1 MADEANVVAEG
12 VVAGGCCQKQV
23 ADPGCC
29 GGGPCKEEAG
39 VDAVAGGGK
48 AKDLKSSVA
57 ETLAASG
64 PVVFDRVKDHL
75 VEEELKKRTDLV
87 LKALVKKGELE
98 GEIKKVKPDPKTAG
112 FDADGKVV
120 VAAVFT
126 DEQVK
131 ALKGHKDQLKK
142 LESALELALNAEKP
156 DFNKLRECVG
166 K

>member
-12 VVAGGCCQKQV
+12 PPAGGCCQNKV

-48 AKDLKSSVA
+48 AKDLKCSVA
-57 ETLAASG
+57 ETLAKSG
-64 PVVFDRVKDHL
+64 PVVFDRVKEHL

-98 GEIKKVKPDPKTAG
+98 GEIKKIKPDEKTVG
-112 FDADGKVV
+112 LDADGKVIR
-120 VAAVFT
+120 AAEFT
-126 DEQVK
+126 HEQVK
-131 ALKGHKDQLKK
+131 TLKGHKEQLKK
-142 LESALELALNAEKP
+142 LESALELALNADKP